1 MIQSIINGIFFI
13 IMWIF
18 SYYFYQ
24 HYFNKNFERQSL
36 FFSVIC
42 VLYKAFL
49 FTDVVLTLFYNKTI
63 FDLYLSNYVMLFIS
77 WSILYGFFLDVCYKV
92 DERISFFAELIFC
105 SLLVVFLTFY
115 FFISLSVKVT
125 YETTMITIMKLYR
138 PFLFHIFILLL
149 GVFITVFY
157 KVRVLRVTFVYLIMN
172 TFMSLLFLFLE
183 ILMLYYDVKDSL
195 PIKYVCFYMNII
207 FSMYFL
213 HKMILI
219 IKKNKKLLKSDCFEY
234 EEC

>member
-1 MIQSIINGIFFI
+1 
-13 IMWIF
+13 MWIL

-49 FTDVVLTLFYNKTI
+49 FTDVILTLFYHKTI

-92 DERISFFAELIFC
+92 NEKISFFAELVLC
-105 SLLVVFLTFY
+105 SLLVIFITFY
-115 FFISLSVKVT
+115 FFISSSIKVT
-125 YETTMITIMKLYR
+125 YETTMMTIASLYR
-138 PFLFHIFILLL
+138 PLLFHIFILLL
-149 GVFITVFY
+149 GIFIAVFY

-172 TFMSLLFLFLE
+172 TIMSLLFLILE
-183 ILMLYYDVKDSL
+183 ILMLYHDINDTL
-195 PIKYVCFYMNII
+195 PIKYACFYMNII
-207 FSMYFL
+207 FSIYFL
-213 HKMILI
+213 NKMISI
-219 IKKNKKLLKSDCFEY
+219 IKKNKKLLRSDCFEY
-234 EEC
+234 EEY